1 MGDGC
6 AQRLQSG
13 AKWREQI
20 LVYWDGSSWGGVTR
34 AYRQIGKIGPLSLKA
49 RITIYIYIYIRIN
62 DKKAQLVMELLDRAF
77 VNYI

>member
-34 AYRQIGKIGPLSLKA
+34 AHRQIGKIGPLSLKA
-49 RITIYIYIYIRIN
+49 KGLQYIYIYIYIYSNKR
-62 DKKAQLVMELLDRAF
+62 
-77 VNYI
+77 